1 MFFLERTDNFCRHER
16 NVQTRLRPENWA
28 LANIFFPGSPGCSDG
43 CGRGGVENVA
53 RPEIEITVPDD
64 RDEAGSWA
72 L

>member
-1 MFFLERTDNFCRHER
+1 M
-16 NVQTRLRPENWA
+16 
-28 LANIFFPGSPGCSDG
+28 LANIFLPGSDG
-43 CGRGGVENVA
+43 CGRGGVESVG